1 MLLTCADQP
10 GCDAAVERLGTVSGA
25 GGTMVLD
32 LSADSAPD
40 ADAAGAGGQLQALLA
55 QECNAA
61 AGAPLLIV
69 ALHLDAAPLST
80 LAVINNALSE
90 SGSLQLDGR
99 SVSTSKATF
108 VFPLLLS
115 PEDVPA
121 ASGEDPA
128 GALERTA
135 KGVLLSR
142 LEGSLAAGSGTEAQG
157 LLRALRRRLD
167 LVVRAA

>member
-1 MLLTCADQP
+1 
-10 GCDAAVERLGTVSGA
+10 
-25 GGTMVLD
+25 MVLD
-32 LSADSAPD
+32 LAADFSAPN

-61 AGAPLLIV
+61 AGSPLLIV

-115 PEDVPA
+115 PEDMPA
-121 ASGEDPA
+121 ANGEDPA